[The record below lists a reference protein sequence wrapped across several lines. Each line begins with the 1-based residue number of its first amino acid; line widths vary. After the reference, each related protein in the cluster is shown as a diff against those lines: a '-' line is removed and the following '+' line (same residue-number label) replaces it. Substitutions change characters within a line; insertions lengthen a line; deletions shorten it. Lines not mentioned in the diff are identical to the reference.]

1 MASPMFET
9 WGGEQSPITIEYS
22 LVVIEEIRHEVSVG
36 LQKFARGGI
45 EVGGI
50 LYGTRE
56 GRTIRIKAARPIHCE
71 HKRGPSFVLS
81 ETDQERLQAQIRE
94 DASDPSLEGLISVGW
109 YVSHTRGDL
118 SLTEGDQQLYK
129 QHFNDPWQCTLVVRP
144 GRGGTMR
151 AAFFVWEADMTVNA
165 EKSYKEFQFPD
176 RLAGVLDRGPRPDR
190 EPRER
195 TGFRAGPRL
204 DPSRATEQPAPPQ
217 APASP
222 TGQTPIEFGA
232 SIFGQ
237 AGSSSRPEP
246 AMHDEVEVD
255 YPGQQEG
262 YHEGSKTPWV
272 LAVLVVLIA
281 LAGVGWYVYLREP
294 AAPLAPIDL
303 AVIERDGVLDI
314 GWDTNSPMVQ
324 SAVGGALEI
333 VDGDQIQ
340 NVDLSVGQIQQGD
353 YPYTRQTGNVQVRL
367 KLLDNNG
374 VVSEELSRFLGR
386 PPQAQVANEELQTL
400 QTERDE
406 LQAEVNRLRSQSA
419 AQQQEIQR
427 LERTLQI
434 LQTRLGIVEGQ

>member
-9 WGGEQSPITIEYS
+9 WGGEDSPITIEYS
-22 LVVIEEIRHEVSVG
+22 LVVIEEIRHEVSQG

-71 HKRGPSFVLS
+71 HKRGPSFILS
-81 ETDQERLQAQIRE
+81 DTDRQRLQAQISE

-118 SLTEGDQQLYK
+118 SLTEEDQLLFK
-129 QHFNDPWQCTLVVRP
+129 QYFNDPWHCTLVVRP

-151 AAFFVWEADMTVNA
+151 AAFFVWEPDMTVNA
-165 EKSYKEFQFPD
+165 DKSYKEFQFPD
-176 RLAGVLDRGPRPDR
+176 RLAGVLDRGPRAER

-195 TGFRAGPRL
+195 AGFRTGPRL
-204 DPSRATEQPAPPQ
+204 DPARPNESPAAQPSNPAADEAPL
-217 APASP
+217 
-222 TGQTPIEFGA
+222 EFGG

-237 AGSSSRPEP
+237 AGKAPRPEP

-262 YHEGSKTPWV
+262 YHETSKTPWV
-272 LAVLVVLIA
+272 MAILVVLVA
-281 LAGVGWYVYLREP
+281 LAGAGWYVYLREP
-294 AAPLAPIDL
+294 APPPVPIDL

-314 GWDTNSPMVQ
+314 GWNTSSPMVQ
-324 SAVGGALEI
+324 SAVGGILEI
-333 VDGDQIQ
+333 VDGDQVQ

-353 YPYTRQTGNVQVRL
+353 YSYTRQTGNVQVRL
-367 KLLDNNG
+367 KLLDSDG

-386 PPQAQVANEELQTL
+386 PPQAQVDNEEMQTL

-406 LQAEVNRLRSQSA
+406 LQAEVNRLRSQNAS
-419 AQQQEIQR
+419 QQQEIQR